1 MAARRVLILIV
12 AVLVVSTIGTA
23 VLAPRPDPAPEGA
36 TTSTTASTPKQKD
49 GRSGRLVEKAV
60 QVASR
65 RPRTVRLRAGDQ
77 LELTVR
83 TRTPVQVEIPR
94 LGMIEDAAPDA
105 PAHFSVLPASPGRF
119 EVRLAQGRTV
129 AVIRVGP

>member
-23 VLAPRPDPAPEGA
+23 VLAPRPDPPPEGA
-36 TTSTTASTPKQKD
+36 TTSTTTSTPKQEND
-49 GRSGRLVEKAV
+49 RPGRLVEKAV
-60 QVASR
+60 QVPSR

-105 PAHFSVLPASPGRF
+105 PAHFSVLPGSPGRF